1 MFLAHKMANTF
12 LKRIIIVSL
21 CGIAI
26 IAVLYGTGLANT
38 CPIKHIQVVD
48 DLKKYQETL
57 DSELCDDLVERIIDL
72 NDQCDIE
79 IEVIDC
85 G

>member
-1 MFLAHKMANTF
+1 MFLAHKMASTF
-12 LKRIIIVSL
+12 LKRVIIVSL
-21 CGIAI
+21 CGIATI
-26 IAVLYGTGLANT
+26 VILYGAGLANT

-48 DLKKYQETL
+48 ELKKYQETL
-57 DSELCDDLVERIIDL
+57 DPELCENLVERIIDL
-72 NDQCDIE
+72 NDQCNME

>member
-1 MFLAHKMANTF
+1 MTSTF
-12 LKRIIIVSL
+12 LKRAIILGL
-21 CGIAI
+21 CGIAAI
-26 IAVLYGTGLANT
+26 IILYSAGLSNT
-38 CPIKHIQVVD
+38 CSIKHIQVVD
-48 DLKKYQETL
+48 ELEKYQETL
-57 DSELCDDLVERIIDL
+57 DSELCETLVERIIDL